1 MFMNKS
7 YFCGNT
13 FLKVHL
19 IKSQEPL
26 FSKGHHVFGE
36 ERSTEVYFFQK
47 QIKGFIF
54 YLLACV
60 CARSCPTLCNP
71 TDCSMPVSSVHGFP
85 RQEE

>member
-26 FSKGHHVFGE
+26 LSKGHHVFGE
-36 ERSTEVYFFQK
+36 ERSTEVYFF
-47 QIKGFIF
+47 
-54 YLLACV
+54 
-60 CARSCPTLCNP
+60 SETN
-71 TDCSMPVSSVHGFP
+71 
-85 RQEE
+85 